1 VEPSSCAEA
10 QSFSNRVDK
19 FLQAGV
25 LFRSGTEEC
34 GGAFGVLK
42 YAFKEDV
49 VGSAHGVPFPVRE
62 EPVVLNCT
70 ISLLNE

>member
-49 VGSAHGVPFPVRE
+49 VGSAHGVSFPIRKE
-62 EPVVLNCT
+62 LVVPDCT
-70 ISLLNE
+70 TLPLNE